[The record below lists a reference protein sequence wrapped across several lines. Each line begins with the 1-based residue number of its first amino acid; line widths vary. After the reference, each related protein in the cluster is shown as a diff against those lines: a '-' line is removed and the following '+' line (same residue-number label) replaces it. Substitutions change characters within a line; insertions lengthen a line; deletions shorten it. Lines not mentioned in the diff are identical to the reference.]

1 MSKDQFE
8 YVLRAGDDALIL
20 GQQLGFLTGHG
31 PVIEEDIALT
41 NIGLDQIGQARA
53 WLSLAGRLEHAAS
66 SERTLRDEDALAFL
80 RDAPEF
86 RNCLLVERPNG
97 DFGDT
102 IARQFLYDNYAVL
115 WLEAMTASSHD
126 EMAGIAAK
134 SVKEARYHLQ
144 HSSRWV
150 LRLGDGTAESH
161 SRVQASLERVWPYVN
176 ELFDA
181 DELTTRAASEG
192 WGVDPSKLRSAWDA
206 GVNAVLA
213 EATLTRPHDGFPL
226 SGGRTGSHT
235 EAFGFMLAEMQF
247 LQRAYPDCN
256 W

>member
-1 MSKDQFE
+1 
-8 YVLRAGDDALIL
+8 
-20 GQQLGFLTGHG
+20 
-31 PVIEEDIALT
+31 
-41 NIGLDQIGQARA
+41 
-53 WLSLAGRLEHAAS
+53 
-66 SERTLRDEDALAFL
+66 
-80 RDAPEF
+80 
-86 RNCLLVERPNG
+86 
-97 DFGDT
+97 
-102 IARQFLYDNYAVL
+102 VL
-115 WLEAMTASSHD
+115 WLEAMTASSND

-150 LRLGDGTAESH
+150 LRLGDGTTESH
-161 SRVQASLERVWPYVN
+161 SRMQASLDRMWPYVN
-176 ELFDA
+176 ELFDV

-213 EATLTRPHDGFPL
+213 EATLNRPDDGF
-226 SGGRTGSHT
+226 SMRGGRTGSHT